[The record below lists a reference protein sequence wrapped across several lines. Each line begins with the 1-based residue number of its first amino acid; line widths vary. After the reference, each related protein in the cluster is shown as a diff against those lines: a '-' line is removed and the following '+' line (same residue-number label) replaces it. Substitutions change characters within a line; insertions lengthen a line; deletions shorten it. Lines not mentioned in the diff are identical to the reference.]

1 MRGKL
6 FGISGIFVLA
16 ILCGNACAEQ
26 LILKNEQEIR
36 ASYTEYVNRQR
47 EFLFYKVEGSVR
59 VNYVDMNGDGK
70 TDIVIAN
77 ANSYDRDTGYVWRIF
92 LNIGEE
98 GEGPY
103 CLSVDSDDTFPV
115 DKQYACVEDG
125 WDTPLHPLNQKRK
138 ALEQKKNAV
147 GGKRLFPGM

>member
-16 ILCGNACAEQ
+16 ILCGNVCAEQ

-36 ASYTEYVNRQR
+36 ASYTEYVNREK

-59 VNYVDMNGDGK
+59 VNYIDMNGDGK

-103 CLSVDSDDTFPV
+103 CLSADSDDTFPV
-115 DKQYACVEDG
+115 DKYACVEDG

-138 ALEQKKNAV
+138 ALEEKKNAV